1 MRTKIGVIA
10 IVLLAPLVIR
20 TDAASSQDSR
30 PDIWIGHWSP
40 DANDRFNDHFYGAY
54 TSFEEC
60 RAGALRLIKSA
71 LFAARALRE
80 SFPQAWRTVFG
91 DRSEPTVGNVECGH
105 RCEARLITASVW
117 AGFPPLLACE
127 STENF
132 RVVYAEI
139 GP

>member
-10 IVLLAPLVIR
+10 IVLLAPLAIR

-30 PDIWIGHWSP
+30 PDIWVGHWSP
-40 DANDRFNDHFYGAY
+40 DANNRTYDHFLGAY
-54 TSFEEC
+54 TSLEEC
-60 RAGALRLIKSA
+60 RAGARGVIKDA
-71 LFAARALRE
+71 LFAVR
-80 SFPQAWRTVFG
+80 FG
-91 DRSEPTVGNVECGH
+91 GRSEPFTVGNVECGH
-105 RCEARLITASVW
+105 RCEVRFVTASVW

>member
-30 PDIWIGHWSP
+30 PDIWVGHWSP
-40 DANDRFNDHFYGAY
+40 DANNRINDHFYGAY
-54 TSFEEC
+54 TSLEEC
-60 RAGALRLIKSA
+60 RARALRMIKDA
-71 LFAARALRE
+71 VFAAR
-80 SFPQAWRTVFG
+80 FG
-91 DRSEPTVGNVECGH
+91 GRSEPFTVGNVECGH
-105 RCEARLITASVW
+105 RCEVRLLTASVW
-117 AGFPPLLACE
+117 AGFPPLLECE
-127 STENF
+127 STESF